1 MNIANATKAWTGH
14 FIYATYSAARR
25 QRLPCSTRSSY
36 GLPPGGL
43 FREQRVK
50 SGYAEM
56 IIRRQRIREAK
67 PFHHHK
73 TQAIRER
80 ELLIQMFQ
88 HELAGGTD
96 WSSGAEARPV

>member
-1 MNIANATKAWTGH
+1 MAVCGTSGFVAHPPMNIPNATKAWTGH
-14 FIYATYSAARR
+14 FIYATDSAASRHH
-25 QRLPCSTRSSY
+25 LPCSTRSSY

-67 PFHHHK
+67 LFHHDK
-73 TQAIRER
+73 THAIRER
-80 ELLIQMFQ
+80 KLLIQM
-88 HELAGGTD
+88 
-96 WSSGAEARPV
+96 